1 MKKLLLVILAV
12 GIVSSVFSGEF
23 DGKGL
28 ISDWKFAPVQVGVGI
43 FESANLFDAD
53 SVALFSIG
61 LAGIQQHSSIISVGG
76 ITELKKN
83 YGVQVA
89 AASLTD
95 RNYGLMIG
103 LLENCTDV
111 NKNYGIKIGITNISG
126 KFAKFQMLGI
136 DCFDLLHIGIAN
148 LNAPLQIGIFNAC
161 DGGYNDRNINWQ
173 FGILNVAADHD
184 SSFTFQL
191 GLLNYNPKSYIP
203 WLPLVNWDMG
213 REVENDSSK

>member
-12 GIVSSVFSGEF
+12 GIVSSVFTGEF

-83 YGVQVA
+83 YGIQVS

-111 NKNYGIKIGITNISG
+111 NKNYGIKIGITNVSG
-126 KFAKFQMLGI
+126 KFAKFQLLGI
-136 DCFDLLHIGIAN
+136 DFFDYLQVGF
-148 LNAPLQIGIFNAC
+148 LNGHTYIDNILQIGIVNATIN
-161 DGGYNDRNINWQ
+161 GGVQI
-173 FGILNVAADHD
+173 
-184 SSFTFQL
+184 
-191 GLLNYNPKSYIP
+191 GLLNYNENALIKWMPFF
-203 WLPLVNWDMG
+203 NFG
-213 REVENDSSK
+213 FEREEK

>member
-1 MKKLLLVILAV
+1 MKKLLLVILSAMF
-12 GIVSSVFSGEF
+12 VSSAFTGEF
-23 DGKGL
+23 DGKGV
-28 ISDWKFAPVQVGVGI
+28 ISGWKFVPLQVGAGI

-53 SVALFSIG
+53 SVALLSIG
-61 LAGIQQHSSIISVGG
+61 LLGVKQRSSIISVGG
-76 ITELKKN
+76 ITELKNN
-83 YGVQVA
+83 YGIQVS

-126 KFAKFQMLGI
+126 KFQLAQLLGI
-136 DCFDLLHIGIAN
+136 NFFDFLHVGVVN
-148 LNAPLQIGIFNAC
+148 YNAPLQIGILNAC

-173 FGILNVAADHD
+173 FGILNVAAEHD

-191 GLLNYNPKSYIP
+191 GLLNYNPRSYIP

-213 REVENDSSK
+213 REEEK

>member
-1 MKKLLLVILAV
+1 MKKLLFFILLEAFV
-12 GIVSSVFSGEF
+12 ASAFAEEF
-23 DGKGL
+23 DSKGV
-28 ISDWKFAPVQVGVGI
+28 ISGWKFAPVQVGAGI

-61 LAGIQQHSSIISVGG
+61 LLGIQQYSSIISVGG
-76 ITELKKN
+76 ITELKNN

-126 KFAKFQMLGI
+126 KFAKFQLLGI
-136 DCFDLLHIGIAN
+136 DFFDYLQVGF
-148 LNAPLQIGIFNAC
+148 LNGHTYIDNVLQIGIFNATSN
-161 DGGYNDRNINWQ
+161 GGVQ
-173 FGILNVAADHD
+173 F
-184 SSFTFQL
+184 
-191 GLLNYNPKSYIP
+191 GLLNYN
-203 WLPLVNWDMG
+203 
-213 REVENDSSK
+213 ENALIKWMPFFNFGFEKKENK

>member
-12 GIVSSVFSGEF
+12 GIVSSAFTGEF

-43 FESANLFDAD
+43 SESANLFDAD

-83 YGVQVA
+83 YGLQVS
-89 AASLTD
+89 AASLAD

-126 KFAKFQMLGI
+126 KFAKFQLLGI
-136 DCFDLLHIGIAN
+136 DFFDYLQVGF
-148 LNAPLQIGIFNAC
+148 LNGHTYIDNVLQIGIFNATSN
-161 DGGYNDRNINWQ
+161 GGVQ
-173 FGILNVAADHD
+173 F
-184 SSFTFQL
+184 
-191 GLLNYNPKSYIP
+191 GLLNYN
-203 WLPLVNWDMG
+203 
-213 REVENDSSK
+213 ENALIKWMPFFNFGFEKKENK

>member
-1 MKKLLLVILAV
+1 MKKLLLVIFAV
-12 GIVSSVFSGEF
+12 GIVSSVFTGEF

-83 YGVQVA
+83 YGIQVS

-111 NKNYGIKIGITNISG
+111 NKNYGIKIGLFNVSG
-126 KFAKFQMLGI
+126 KFAKFQLLGI
-136 DCFDLLHIGIAN
+136 DFFDYLQVGF
-148 LNAPLQIGIFNAC
+148 LNGHTYIDNILQIGIFNATLN
-161 DGGYNDRNINWQ
+161 GGVQI
-173 FGILNVAADHD
+173 
-184 SSFTFQL
+184 
-191 GLLNYNPKSYIP
+191 GLLNYT
-203 WLPLVNWDMG
+203 
-213 REVENDSSK
+213 ENALIKWMPFFNFGFEKEEK